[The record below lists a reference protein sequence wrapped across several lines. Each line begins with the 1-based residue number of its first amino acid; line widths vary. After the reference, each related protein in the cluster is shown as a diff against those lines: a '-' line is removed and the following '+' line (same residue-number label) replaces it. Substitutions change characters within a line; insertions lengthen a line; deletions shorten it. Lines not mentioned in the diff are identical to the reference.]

1 MAWTDRFQRGD
12 GMKMMGNKDMETK
25 HQNVMLG
32 WMAGMILLVAVL
44 VLFILFHEPEPDGI
58 TRAAAYKAAALAVT
72 SYSDCAKEADQG
84 SSFFSAQEQGRWY
97 IKYTD
102 YLYRHGLLDQDQVP
116 ADQKTAEGQ
125 LTYGEAEALLVAVS
139 KELGIEEA
147 FSQLHFRP
155 STKKMEKIVPEETW
169 WTAYDGL
176 IAAYEGSQVESADLM
191 IYGTPENIRGGKS
204 WTAYTDQ
211 GEFGFEGLV
220 MDPYI
225 DRKIQV
231 CKRGSEIIR
240 IVEEISSEVVYK
252 NTWIASVEEDGK
264 AFSGYVGSVKRDFDA
279 KKKLGDGA
287 GFENQVA
294 DLYFSDGKVEKIVL
308 KEDRI
313 SGKILAVKE
322 NSIEVEGYGAVPMDE
337 DFQVYRLYGDFARRT
352 VSDLLVGYEGLDFAV
367 ADGKLCAALLN
378 HPFDADSIRVLI
390 MDDGFQTA
398 FHDQIQLEFLCSGT
412 YRTEEKSYEF
422 AEGETLTVTSD
433 SDLLRSGR
441 VIFEPENQEKGIRVI
456 SMNRSYGNPVYTGRL
471 EISREDGGLVLVN
484 ELYLEDYL
492 KHVVPSEMPVSY
504 EKEALKAQ
512 AVCARTY
519 AYRQI
524 QGNSY
529 KEYGAHVDDSTR
541 FQVYNNLETS
551 QVSDAAVQE
560 TYGKILMYQGSPAE
574 AFYFATSCGHTT
586 DGTIWGASLSSVPY
600 LKGVAVRAGGG
611 QLDLTDEDTFASFI
625 KTAAPGYES
634 GYAMYRWTTTC
645 TSSQLE
651 QKISGIGS
659 ITNVEVT
666 KRSTGGIAV
675 ELQVTGT
682 EGVKTVSTESQI
694 RSTLGNSELV
704 IKKQDG
710 QTLTGWSSLPSAF
723 LTVEKKNT
731 DEHGVVAFAIYGG
744 GYGHGVG
751 MSQNGAQAMAKDG
764 KTYEQILQFFF
775 DGIEIQSMSAE

>member
-1 MAWTDRFQRGD
+1 
-12 GMKMMGNKDMETK
+12 MMGNRNMETK

-44 VLFILFHEPEPDGI
+44 VLFILFHESEPDGI

-72 SYSDCAKEADQG
+72 SYSDCVKEADQEP
-84 SSFFSAQEQGRWY
+84 SFFSAGEQGRWY
-97 IKYTD
+97 IKYAD
-102 YLYRHGLLDQDQVP
+102 YLYRHGLLDQESVSP
-116 ADQKTAEGQ
+116 NQKTAEGQ
-125 LTYGEAEALLVAVS
+125 LTYGEAELLLEAMA
-139 KELGIEEA
+139 KELEIDDI

-155 STKKMEKIVPEETW
+155 SAKKQEKTVPEKTW
-169 WTAYDGL
+169 WETYETL
-176 IAAYEGSQVESADLM
+176 IAGAEKSEVEFAPLL
-191 IYGTPENIRGGKS
+191 IYGTPENIRGGRS

-220 MDPYI
+220 MDIYI
-225 DRKIQV
+225 DREIQV
-231 CKRGSEIIR
+231 CKRGNEIIR
-240 IVEEISSEVVYK
+240 VVEEISSEVVYK
-252 NTWIASVEEDGK
+252 NTWIASVDESDK
-264 AFSGYVGSVKRDFDA
+264 TFTGYVGDVKREFDT
-279 KKKLGDGA
+279 KKKLGAGT
-287 GFENQVA
+287 GFEDQVA
-294 DLYFSDGKVEKIVL
+294 DLHLRSGKVEKIVL
-308 KEDRI
+308 KEERI
-313 SGKILAVKE
+313 NGKILAVKE
-322 NSIEVEGYGAVPMDE
+322 DSIEVEGYGAVPMDE
-337 DFQVYRLYGDFARRT
+337 GFQVYRLYGDFARRT
-352 VSDLLVGYEGLDFAV
+352 INDLLVGYDALEFAV
-367 ADGKLCAALLN
+367 ADGNLCAALLK

-390 MDDGFQTA
+390 MDDGFQTV
-398 FHDQIQLEFLCSGT
+398 FHDQIQLEFLSNGT
-412 YRTEEKSYEF
+412 YRTGEKSYEF
-422 AEGETLTVTSD
+422 VAGETLNVTMD
-433 SDLLRSGR
+433 SSLFQNGR
-441 VIFEPENQEKGIRVI
+441 VIFEPEDQEKGIRVV
-456 SMNRSYGNPVYTGRL
+456 SMNRSYGNPVYSGRL

-551 QVSDAAVQE
+551 QASDAAVTE
-560 TYGKILMYQGSPAE
+560 TYGKILMYQNSPAE
-574 AFYFATSCGHTT
+574 AFYFSTSCGHTT

-600 LKGVAVRAGGG
+600 LKGVTVRPGGG
-611 QLDLTDEDTFASFI
+611 QLDLTDEDTFSSFI
-625 KTAAPGYES
+625 KSAASGYES
-634 GYAMYRWTTTC
+634 EYAMYRWTTTC

-659 ITNVEVT
+659 ITNLEVT
-666 KRSTGGIAV
+666 RRSTGGIAV

-694 RSTLGNSELV
+694 RSILGNPELV

-723 LTVEKKNT
+723 LTVEKKKT
-731 DEHGVVAFAIYGG
+731 DENGMVTFAIYGG

-751 MSQNGAQAMAKDG
+751 MSQNGAQAMAKKG

-775 DGIEIQSMSAE
+775 TGIEIQSLAAD

>member
-1 MAWTDRFQRGD
+1 
-12 GMKMMGNKDMETK
+12 MMGNRNMETK

-44 VLFILFHEPEPDGI
+44 VLFILFHESEPDGI

-72 SYSDCAKEADQG
+72 SYSDCVKEADQEP
-84 SSFFSAQEQGRWY
+84 SFFSAGEQGRWY
-97 IKYTD
+97 IKYAD
-102 YLYRHGLLDQDQVP
+102 YLYRHGLLDQESVSP
-116 ADQKTAEGQ
+116 NQKTAEGQ
-125 LTYGEAEALLVAVS
+125 LTYGEAELLLEAMA
-139 KELGIEEA
+139 KELEIDDI

-155 STKKMEKIVPEETW
+155 SAKKQEKTVPEKTW
-169 WTAYDGL
+169 WETYETL
-176 IAAYEGSQVESADLM
+176 IAGAEKSEVEFAPLL
-191 IYGTPENIRGGKS
+191 IYGTPENIRGGRS

-220 MDPYI
+220 MDIYI
-225 DRKIQV
+225 DREIQV
-231 CKRGSEIIR
+231 CKRGNEIIR
-240 IVEEISSEVVYK
+240 VVEEISSEVVYK
-252 NTWIASVEEDGK
+252 NTWIASVDESDK
-264 AFSGYVGSVKRDFDA
+264 TFTGYVGDVKREFDT
-279 KKKLGDGA
+279 KKKLGAGT
-287 GFENQVA
+287 GFEDQVA
-294 DLYFSDGKVEKIVL
+294 DLHLRSGKVEKIVL
-308 KEDRI
+308 KEERI
-313 SGKILAVKE
+313 NGKILAVKE
-322 NSIEVEGYGAVPMDE
+322 DSIEVEGYGAVPMDE
-337 DFQVYRLYGDFARRT
+337 GFQVYRLYGDFARRT
-352 VSDLLVGYEGLDFAV
+352 INDLLVGYDALEFAV
-367 ADGKLCAALLN
+367 ADGNLCAALLK

-390 MDDGFQTA
+390 MDDGFQTV
-398 FHDQIQLEFLCSGT
+398 FHDQIQLEFLSNGT
-412 YRTEEKSYEF
+412 YRTGEKSYKF
-422 AEGETLTVTSD
+422 AEGDTLKVTMD
-433 SDLLRSGR
+433 SSLFQNGR
-441 VIFEPENQEKGIRVI
+441 VIFEPEDQEKGIRVV
-456 SMNRSYGNPVYTGRL
+456 SMNRSYGNPVYSGRL
-471 EISREDGGLVLVN
+471 EISREEGGLVLVN

-551 QVSDAAVQE
+551 QVSDAAVTE
-560 TYGKILMYQGSPAE
+560 TYGKILMYQNSPAE
-574 AFYFATSCGHTT
+574 AFYFSTSCGHTT

-600 LKGVAVRAGGG
+600 LKGVAVRPGGG
-611 QLDLTDEDTFASFI
+611 QLDLTDEDTFSSFI
-625 KTAAPGYES
+625 KSAASGYES
-634 GYAMYRWTTTC
+634 EYAMYRWTTTC

-659 ITNVEVT
+659 ITNLEVT
-666 KRSTGGIAV
+666 RRSTGGIAV

-682 EGVKTVSTESQI
+682 EGVKMVSTESQI
-694 RSTLGNSELV
+694 RSILGNPELV

-723 LTVEKKNT
+723 LTVEKKKT
-731 DEHGVVAFAIYGG
+731 DENGMVTFAIYGG

-751 MSQNGAQAMAKDG
+751 MSQNGAQAMAKKG

-775 DGIEIQSMSAE
+775 TGIEIQSLAAD

>member
-1 MAWTDRFQRGD
+1 
-12 GMKMMGNKDMETK
+12 MMGNRNMETK

-44 VLFILFHEPEPDGI
+44 VLFILFHESEPDGI

-72 SYSDCAKEADQG
+72 SYSDCVKEADQEP
-84 SSFFSAQEQGRWY
+84 SFFSAGEQGRWY
-97 IKYTD
+97 IKYAD
-102 YLYRHGLLDQDQVP
+102 YLYRHGLLDQESVSP
-116 ADQKTAEGQ
+116 NQKTAEGQ
-125 LTYGEAEALLVAVS
+125 LTYGEAELLLEAMA
-139 KELGIEEA
+139 KELEIDDI

-155 STKKMEKIVPEETW
+155 SAKKQEKTVPEKTW
-169 WTAYDGL
+169 WETYETL
-176 IAAYEGSQVESADLM
+176 IAGAEKSEVEFAPLL
-191 IYGTPENIRGGKS
+191 IYGTPENIRGGRS

-220 MDPYI
+220 MDIYI
-225 DRKIQV
+225 DREIQV
-231 CKRGSEIIR
+231 CKRGNEIIR
-240 IVEEISSEVVYK
+240 VVEEISSEVVYK
-252 NTWIASVEEDGK
+252 NTWIASVDESDK
-264 AFSGYVGSVKRDFDA
+264 TFTGYVGDVKREFDT
-279 KKKLGDGA
+279 KKKLGAGT
-287 GFENQVA
+287 GFEDQVA
-294 DLYFSDGKVEKIVL
+294 DLHLRSGKVEKIVL
-308 KEDRI
+308 KEERI
-313 SGKILAVKE
+313 NGKILAVKE
-322 NSIEVEGYGAVPMDE
+322 DSIEVEGYGAVPMDE
-337 DFQVYRLYGDFARRT
+337 GFQVYRLYGDFARRT
-352 VSDLLVGYEGLDFAV
+352 INDLLVGYDALEFAV
-367 ADGKLCAALLN
+367 ADGNLCAALLK

-390 MDDGFQTA
+390 MDDGFQTV
-398 FHDQIQLEFLCSGT
+398 FHDQIQLEFLSNGT
-412 YRTEEKSYEF
+412 YRTGEKSYKF
-422 AEGETLTVTSD
+422 AEGDTLKVTVD
-433 SDLLRSGR
+433 SSLFQNGR
-441 VIFEPENQEKGIRVI
+441 VIFEPEDQEKGIRVV
-456 SMNRSYGNPVYTGRL
+456 SMNRSYGNPVYSGRL
-471 EISREDGGLVLVN
+471 EISREEGGLVLVN

-541 FQVYNNLETS
+541 FQVYNNLQTS
-551 QVSDAAVQE
+551 QASDAAVTE
-560 TYGKILMYQGSPAE
+560 TYGKILMYQNSPAE
-574 AFYFATSCGHTT
+574 AFYFSTSCGHTT

-600 LKGVAVRAGGG
+600 LKGVAVRPGGG
-611 QLDLTDEDTFASFI
+611 QLDLTDEDTFSSFI
-625 KTAAPGYES
+625 KSAASGYES
-634 GYAMYRWTTTC
+634 EYAMYRWTTTC

-659 ITNVEVT
+659 ITNLEVT
-666 KRSTGGIAV
+666 RRSTGGIAV

-694 RSTLGNSELV
+694 RSILGNPELV

-723 LTVEKKNT
+723 LTVEKKKT
-731 DEHGVVAFAIYGG
+731 DENGMVTFAIYGG

-751 MSQNGAQAMAKDG
+751 MSQNGAQAMAKKG

-775 DGIEIQSMSAE
+775 TGIEIQSLAAD

>member
-1 MAWTDRFQRGD
+1 
-12 GMKMMGNKDMETK
+12 MMGNRNMETK

-44 VLFILFHEPEPDGI
+44 VLFILFHESEPDGI

-72 SYSDCAKEADQG
+72 SYSDCVKEADQEP
-84 SSFFSAQEQGRWY
+84 SFFSAGEQGRWY
-97 IKYTD
+97 IKYAD
-102 YLYRHGLLDQDQVP
+102 YLYRHGLLDQESVSP
-116 ADQKTAEGQ
+116 NQKTAEGQ
-125 LTYGEAEALLVAVS
+125 LTYGEAELLLEAMA
-139 KELGIEEA
+139 KELEIDDI

-155 STKKMEKIVPEETW
+155 SAKKQEKTVPEKTW
-169 WTAYDGL
+169 WETYETL
-176 IAAYEGSQVESADLM
+176 IAGAEKSEVEFAPLL
-191 IYGTPENIRGGKS
+191 IYGTPENIRGGRS

-220 MDPYI
+220 MDIYI
-225 DRKIQV
+225 DREIQV
-231 CKRGSEIIR
+231 CKRGNEIIR
-240 IVEEISSEVVYK
+240 VVEEISSEVVYK
-252 NTWIASVEEDGK
+252 NTWIASVDESDK
-264 AFSGYVGSVKRDFDA
+264 TFTGYVGDVKREFDT
-279 KKKLGDGA
+279 KKKLGAGT
-287 GFENQVA
+287 GFEDQVA
-294 DLYFSDGKVEKIVL
+294 DLHLRSGKVEKIVL
-308 KEDRI
+308 KEERI
-313 SGKILAVKE
+313 NGKILAVKE
-322 NSIEVEGYGAVPMDE
+322 DSIEVEGYGAVPMDE
-337 DFQVYRLYGDFARRT
+337 GFQVYRLYGDFARRT
-352 VSDLLVGYEGLDFAV
+352 INDLLVGYDALEFAV
-367 ADGKLCAALLN
+367 ADGNLCAALLK

-390 MDDGFQTA
+390 MDDGFQTV
-398 FHDQIQLEFLCSGT
+398 FHDQIQLEFLSNGT
-412 YRTEEKSYEF
+412 YRTGEKSYEF
-422 AEGETLTVTSD
+422 AEGETLNITMD
-433 SDLLRSGR
+433 SSLFQNGR
-441 VIFEPENQEKGIRVI
+441 VIFEPEDQEKGIRVI
-456 SMNRSYGNPVYTGRL
+456 SMNRSYGNPVYSGRL
-471 EISREDGGLVLVN
+471 EISREEGGLVLVN

-551 QVSDAAVQE
+551 QASDAAVTE
-560 TYGKILMYQGSPAE
+560 TYGKILMYQNSPAE
-574 AFYFATSCGHTT
+574 AFYFSTSCGHTT

-600 LKGVAVRAGGG
+600 LKGVAVRPGGG
-611 QLDLTDEDTFASFI
+611 QLDLTDEDTFSSFI
-625 KTAAPGYES
+625 KSAASGYES
-634 GYAMYRWTTTC
+634 DYAMYRWTTTC

-659 ITNVEVT
+659 ITNLEVT
-666 KRSTGGIAV
+666 RRSTGGIAV

-694 RSTLGNSELV
+694 RSILGNPELV

-723 LTVEKKNT
+723 LTVEKKKT
-731 DEHGVVAFAIYGG
+731 DENGMVTFAIYGG

-751 MSQNGAQAMAKDG
+751 MSQNGAQAMAKKG

-775 DGIEIQSMSAE
+775 TGIEIQSLAAD

>member
-1 MAWTDRFQRGD
+1 
-12 GMKMMGNKDMETK
+12 
-25 HQNVMLG
+25 MLG

-44 VLFILFHEPEPDGI
+44 VLFILFHESEPDGI

-72 SYSDCAKEADQG
+72 SYSDCVKEADQEP
-84 SSFFSAQEQGRWY
+84 SFFSAGEQGRWY
-97 IKYTD
+97 IKYAD
-102 YLYRHGLLDQDQVP
+102 YLYRHGLLDQESVSP
-116 ADQKTAEGQ
+116 NQKTAEGQ
-125 LTYGEAEALLVAVS
+125 LTYGEAELLLEAMA
-139 KELGIEEA
+139 KELEIDDI

-155 STKKMEKIVPEETW
+155 SAKKQEKTVPEKTW
-169 WTAYDGL
+169 WETYETL
-176 IAAYEGSQVESADLM
+176 IAGAEKSEVEFAPLL
-191 IYGTPENIRGGKS
+191 IYGTPENIRGGRS

-220 MDPYI
+220 MDIYI
-225 DRKIQV
+225 DREIQV
-231 CKRGSEIIR
+231 CKRGNEIIR
-240 IVEEISSEVVYK
+240 VVEEISSEVVYK
-252 NTWIASVEEDGK
+252 NTWIASVDESDK
-264 AFSGYVGSVKRDFDA
+264 TFTGYVGDVKREFDT
-279 KKKLGDGA
+279 KKKLGAGT
-287 GFENQVA
+287 GFEDQVA
-294 DLYFSDGKVEKIVL
+294 DLHLRSGKVEKIVL
-308 KEDRI
+308 KEERI
-313 SGKILAVKE
+313 NGKILAVKE
-322 NSIEVEGYGAVPMDE
+322 DSIEVEGYGAVPMDE
-337 DFQVYRLYGDFARRT
+337 GFQVYRLYGDFARRT
-352 VSDLLVGYEGLDFAV
+352 INDLLVGYDALEFAV
-367 ADGKLCAALLN
+367 ADGNLCAALLK

-390 MDDGFQTA
+390 MDDGFQTV
-398 FHDQIQLEFLCSGT
+398 FHDQIQLEFLSNGT
-412 YRTEEKSYEF
+412 YRTGEKSYKF
-422 AEGETLTVTSD
+422 AEGDTLKVTVD
-433 SDLLRSGR
+433 SSLFQNGR
-441 VIFEPENQEKGIRVI
+441 VIFEPEDQEKGIRVV
-456 SMNRSYGNPVYTGRL
+456 SMNRSYGNPVYSGRL
-471 EISREDGGLVLVN
+471 EISREEGGLVLVN

-551 QVSDAAVQE
+551 QASDAAVTE
-560 TYGKILMYQGSPAE
+560 TYGKILMYQNSPAE
-574 AFYFATSCGHTT
+574 AFYFSTSCGHTT

-600 LKGVAVRAGGG
+600 LKGVAVRPGGG
-611 QLDLTDEDTFASFI
+611 QLDLTDEDTFSSFI
-625 KTAAPGYES
+625 KSAASGYES
-634 GYAMYRWTTTC
+634 EYAMYRWTTTC

-659 ITNVEVT
+659 ITNLEVT
-666 KRSTGGIAV
+666 RRSTGGIAV

-694 RSTLGNSELV
+694 RSILGNPELV

-723 LTVEKKNT
+723 LTVEKKKT
-731 DEHGVVAFAIYGG
+731 DENGMVTFAIYGG

-751 MSQNGAQAMAKDG
+751 MSQNGAQAMAKKG

-775 DGIEIQSMSAE
+775 TGIEIQSLAAD

>member
-1 MAWTDRFQRGD
+1 
-12 GMKMMGNKDMETK
+12 
-25 HQNVMLG
+25 MLG

-44 VLFILFHEPEPDGI
+44 VLFILFHESEPDGI

-72 SYSDCAKEADQG
+72 SYSDCVKEADQEP
-84 SSFFSAQEQGRWY
+84 SFFSAGEQGRWY
-97 IKYTD
+97 IKYAD
-102 YLYRHGLLDQDQVP
+102 YLYRHGLLDQESVSP
-116 ADQKTAEGQ
+116 NQKTAEGQ
-125 LTYGEAEALLVAVS
+125 LTYGEAELLLEAMA
-139 KELGIEEA
+139 KELEIDDI

-155 STKKMEKIVPEETW
+155 SAKKQEKTVPEKTW
-169 WTAYDGL
+169 WETYETL
-176 IAAYEGSQVESADLM
+176 IAGAEKSEVEFAPLL
-191 IYGTPENIRGGKS
+191 IYGTPENIRGGRS

-220 MDPYI
+220 MDIYI
-225 DRKIQV
+225 DREIQV
-231 CKRGSEIIR
+231 CKRGNEIIR
-240 IVEEISSEVVYK
+240 VVEEISSEVVYK
-252 NTWIASVEEDGK
+252 NTWIASVDESDK
-264 AFSGYVGSVKRDFDA
+264 TFTGYVGDVKREFDT
-279 KKKLGDGA
+279 KKKLGAGT
-287 GFENQVA
+287 GFEDQVA
-294 DLYFSDGKVEKIVL
+294 DLHLRSGKVEKIVL
-308 KEDRI
+308 KEERI
-313 SGKILAVKE
+313 NGKILAVKE
-322 NSIEVEGYGAVPMDE
+322 DSIEVEGYGAVPMDE
-337 DFQVYRLYGDFARRT
+337 GFQVYRLYGDFARRT
-352 VSDLLVGYEGLDFAV
+352 INDLLVGYDALEFAV
-367 ADGKLCAALLN
+367 ADGNLCAALLK

-390 MDDGFQTA
+390 MDDGFQTV
-398 FHDQIQLEFLCSGT
+398 FHDQIQLEFLSNGT
-412 YRTEEKSYEF
+412 YRTGEKSYEF
-422 AEGETLTVTSD
+422 AEGETLNITMD
-433 SDLLRSGR
+433 SSLFQNGR
-441 VIFEPENQEKGIRVI
+441 VIFEPEDQEKGIRVI
-456 SMNRSYGNPVYTGRL
+456 SMNRSYGNPVYSGRL
-471 EISREDGGLVLVN
+471 EISREEGGLVLVN

-551 QVSDAAVQE
+551 QASDAAVTE
-560 TYGKILMYQGSPAE
+560 TYGKILMYQNSPAE
-574 AFYFATSCGHTT
+574 AFYFSTSCGHTT

-600 LKGVAVRAGGG
+600 LKGVTVRPGGG
-611 QLDLTDEDTFASFI
+611 QLDLTDEDTFSSFI
-625 KTAAPGYES
+625 KSAASGYES
-634 GYAMYRWTTTC
+634 EYAMYRWTTTC

-659 ITNVEVT
+659 ITNLEVT
-666 KRSTGGIAV
+666 RRSTGGIAV

-694 RSTLGNSELV
+694 RSILGNPELV

-723 LTVEKKNT
+723 LTVEKKKT
-731 DEHGVVAFAIYGG
+731 DENGMVTFAIYGG

-751 MSQNGAQAMAKDG
+751 MSQNGAQAMAKKG

-775 DGIEIQSMSAE
+775 TGIEIQSLAAD

>member
-1 MAWTDRFQRGD
+1 
-12 GMKMMGNKDMETK
+12 MMGNRNMETK

-44 VLFILFHEPEPDGI
+44 VLFILFHESEPDGI

-72 SYSDCAKEADQG
+72 SYSDCVKEADQEP
-84 SSFFSAQEQGRWY
+84 SFFSAGEQGRWY
-97 IKYTD
+97 IKYAD
-102 YLYRHGLLDQDQVP
+102 YLYRHGLLDQESVSP
-116 ADQKTAEGQ
+116 NQKTAEGQ
-125 LTYGEAEALLVAVS
+125 LTYGEAELLLEAMA
-139 KELGIEEA
+139 KELEIDDI

-155 STKKMEKIVPEETW
+155 SAKKQEKTVPEKTW
-169 WTAYDGL
+169 WETYETL
-176 IAAYEGSQVESADLM
+176 IAGAEKSEVEFAPLL
-191 IYGTPENIRGGKS
+191 IYGTPENIRGGRS

-220 MDPYI
+220 MDIYI
-225 DRKIQV
+225 DREIQV
-231 CKRGSEIIR
+231 CKRGNEIIR
-240 IVEEISSEVVYK
+240 VVEEISSEVVYK
-252 NTWIASVEEDGK
+252 NTWIASVDESDK
-264 AFSGYVGSVKRDFDA
+264 TFTGYVGDVKREFDT
-279 KKKLGDGA
+279 KKKLGA
-287 GFENQVA
+287 GTGLEDQVA
-294 DLYFSDGKVEKIVL
+294 DLHLRSGKVEKIVL
-308 KEDRI
+308 KEERI
-313 SGKILAVKE
+313 NGKILAVKE
-322 NSIEVEGYGAVPMDE
+322 DSIEVEGYGAVPMDE
-337 DFQVYRLYGDFARRT
+337 GFQVYRLYGDFARRT
-352 VSDLLVGYEGLDFAV
+352 INDLLVGYDALEFAV
-367 ADGKLCAALLN
+367 ADGNLCAALLK

-390 MDDGFQTA
+390 MDDGFQTV
-398 FHDQIQLEFLCSGT
+398 FHDQIQLEFLSNGT
-412 YRTEEKSYEF
+412 YRTGEKSYEF
-422 AEGETLTVTSD
+422 AEGETLNITMD
-433 SDLLRSGR
+433 SSLFQNGR
-441 VIFEPENQEKGIRVI
+441 VIFEPEDQEKGIRVI
-456 SMNRSYGNPVYTGRL
+456 SMNRSYGNPVYSGRL
-471 EISREDGGLVLVN
+471 EISREEGGLVLVN

-541 FQVYNNLETS
+541 FQVYNNLQTS
-551 QVSDAAVQE
+551 QASDAAVTE
-560 TYGKILMYQGSPAE
+560 TYGKILMYQNSPAE
-574 AFYFATSCGHTT
+574 AFYFSTSCGHTT

-600 LKGVAVRAGGG
+600 LKGVAVRPGGG
-611 QLDLTDEDTFASFI
+611 QLDLTDEDTFSSFI
-625 KTAAPGYES
+625 KSAASGYES
-634 GYAMYRWTTTC
+634 EYAMYRWTTTC

-659 ITNVEVT
+659 ITNLEVT
-666 KRSTGGIAV
+666 RRSTGGIAV

-694 RSTLGNSELV
+694 RSILGNPELV

-723 LTVEKKNT
+723 LTVEKKKT
-731 DEHGVVAFAIYGG
+731 DENGMVTFAIYGG

-751 MSQNGAQAMAKDG
+751 MSQNGAQAMAKKG

-775 DGIEIQSMSAE
+775 TGIEIQSLAAD

>member
-1 MAWTDRFQRGD
+1 
-12 GMKMMGNKDMETK
+12 MMGNRNMETK

-44 VLFILFHEPEPDGI
+44 VLFILFHESEPDGI

-72 SYSDCAKEADQG
+72 SYSDCVKEADQEP
-84 SSFFSAQEQGRWY
+84 SFFSAGEQGRWY
-97 IKYTD
+97 IKYAD
-102 YLYRHGLLDQDQVP
+102 YLYRHGLLDQESVSP
-116 ADQKTAEGQ
+116 NQKTAEGQ
-125 LTYGEAEALLVAVS
+125 LTYGEAELLLEAMA
-139 KELGIEEA
+139 KELEIDDI

-155 STKKMEKIVPEETW
+155 SAKKQEKTVPEKTW
-169 WTAYDGL
+169 WETYETL
-176 IAAYEGSQVESADLM
+176 IAGAEKSEVEFAPLL
-191 IYGTPENIRGGKS
+191 IYGTPENIRGGRS

-220 MDPYI
+220 MDIYI
-225 DRKIQV
+225 DREIQV
-231 CKRGSEIIR
+231 CKRGNEIIR
-240 IVEEISSEVVYK
+240 VVEEISSEVVYK
-252 NTWIASVEEDGK
+252 NTWIASVDESDK
-264 AFSGYVGSVKRDFDA
+264 TFTGYVGDVKREFDT
-279 KKKLGDGA
+279 KKKLGAGT
-287 GFENQVA
+287 GFEDQVA
-294 DLYFSDGKVEKIVL
+294 DLHLRSGKVEKIVL
-308 KEDRI
+308 KEERI
-313 SGKILAVKE
+313 NGKILAVKE
-322 NSIEVEGYGAVPMDE
+322 DSIEVEGYGAVPMDE
-337 DFQVYRLYGDFARRT
+337 GFQVYRLYGDFARRT
-352 VSDLLVGYEGLDFAV
+352 INDLLVGYDALEFAV
-367 ADGKLCAALLN
+367 ADGNLCAALLK

-390 MDDGFQTA
+390 MDDGFQTV
-398 FHDQIQLEFLCSGT
+398 FHDQIQLEFLSNGT
-412 YRTEEKSYEF
+412 YRTGEKSYEF
-422 AEGETLTVTSD
+422 VAGETLNVTMD
-433 SDLLRSGR
+433 SSLFQNGR
-441 VIFEPENQEKGIRVI
+441 VIFEPEDQEKGIRVV
-456 SMNRSYGNPVYTGRL
+456 SMNRSYGNPVYSGRL

-541 FQVYNNLETS
+541 FQVYNNLQTS
-551 QVSDAAVQE
+551 QASDAAVTE
-560 TYGKILMYQGSPAE
+560 TYGKILMYQNSPAE
-574 AFYFATSCGHTT
+574 AFYFSTSCGHTT

-600 LKGVAVRAGGG
+600 LKGVTVRPGGG
-611 QLDLTDEDTFASFI
+611 QLDLTDEDTFSSFI
-625 KTAAPGYES
+625 KSAASGYES
-634 GYAMYRWTTTC
+634 EYAMYRWTTTC

-659 ITNVEVT
+659 ITNLEVT
-666 KRSTGGIAV
+666 RRSTGGIAV

-682 EGVKTVSTESQI
+682 EGVKMVSTESQI
-694 RSTLGNSELV
+694 RSILGNPELV

-723 LTVEKKNT
+723 LTVEKKKT
-731 DEHGVVAFAIYGG
+731 DENGMVTFAIYGG

-751 MSQNGAQAMAKDG
+751 MSQNGAQAMAKKG

-775 DGIEIQSMSAE
+775 TGIEIQSLAAE

>member
-1 MAWTDRFQRGD
+1 
-12 GMKMMGNKDMETK
+12 
-25 HQNVMLG
+25 MLG

-44 VLFILFHEPEPDGI
+44 VLFILFHESEPDGI
-58 TRAAAYKAAALAVT
+58 TRAAAYKAATLAVT
-72 SYSDCAKEADQG
+72 SYSDCVKEADQEP
-84 SSFFSAQEQGRWY
+84 SFFSAGEQGRWY
-97 IKYTD
+97 IKYAD
-102 YLYRHGLLDQDQVP
+102 YLYRHGLLDQESVSP
-116 ADQKTAEGQ
+116 NQKTAEGQ
-125 LTYGEAEALLVAVS
+125 LTYGEAELLLEAMA
-139 KELGIEEA
+139 KELEIDDI

-155 STKKMEKIVPEETW
+155 SAKKQEKTVPEKTW
-169 WTAYDGL
+169 WETYETL
-176 IAAYEGSQVESADLM
+176 IAGAEKSEVEFAPLL
-191 IYGTPENIRGGKS
+191 IYGTPENIRGGRS

-220 MDPYI
+220 MDIYI
-225 DRKIQV
+225 DREIQV
-231 CKRGSEIIR
+231 CKRGNEIIR
-240 IVEEISSEVVYK
+240 VVEEISSEVVYK
-252 NTWIASVEEDGK
+252 NTWIASVDESDRT
-264 AFSGYVGSVKRDFDA
+264 FTGYVGDVKREFDT
-279 KKKLGDGA
+279 KKKLGDRA
-287 GFENQVA
+287 EFEDQVA
-294 DLYFSDGKVEKIVL
+294 DLYLRSGKVEKIVL
-308 KEDRI
+308 KEERI
-313 SGKILAVKE
+313 NGKILAVKE
-322 NSIEVEGYGAVPMDE
+322 DSIEVEGYGAVPMDE
-337 DFQVYRLYGDFARRT
+337 GFQVYRLYGDFARRT
-352 VSDLLVGYEGLDFAV
+352 INDLLVGYDALEFAV
-367 ADGKLCAALLN
+367 ADGNLCAALLK

-390 MDDGFQTA
+390 MDDGFQTV
-398 FHDQIQLEFLCSGT
+398 FHDQIQLEFLSNGT
-412 YRTEEKSYEF
+412 YRTGEKSYEF
-422 AEGETLTVTSD
+422 AEGETLNITMD
-433 SDLLRSGR
+433 SSLFQNGR
-441 VIFEPENQEKGIRVI
+441 VIFEPEDQEKGIRVI
-456 SMNRSYGNPVYTGRL
+456 SMNRSYGNPVYSGRL
-471 EISREDGGLVLVN
+471 EISREEGGLVLVN

-551 QVSDAAVQE
+551 QASDAAVTE
-560 TYGKILMYQGSPAE
+560 TYGKILMYQNSPAE
-574 AFYFATSCGHTT
+574 AFYFSTSCGHTT

-600 LKGVAVRAGGG
+600 LKGVAVRPGSG
-611 QLDLTDEDTFASFI
+611 QLDLTDEDTFSSFI
-625 KTAAPGYES
+625 KSAASGYES
-634 GYAMYRWTTTC
+634 DYAMYRWTTTC

-666 KRSTGGIAV
+666 RRSTGGIAV

-694 RSTLGNSELV
+694 RSILGNPELV

-723 LTVEKKNT
+723 LTVEKKKT
-731 DEHGVVAFAIYGG
+731 DENGMVTFAIYGG

-751 MSQNGAQAMAKDG
+751 MSQNGAQAMAKKG

-775 DGIEIQSMSAE
+775 TGIEIQSLATD

>member
-1 MAWTDRFQRGD
+1 
-12 GMKMMGNKDMETK
+12 MMGNRNMETK

-44 VLFILFHEPEPDGI
+44 VLFILFHESEPDGI

-72 SYSDCAKEADQG
+72 SYSDCVKEADQEP
-84 SSFFSAQEQGRWY
+84 SFFSAGEQGRWY
-97 IKYTD
+97 IKYAD
-102 YLYRHGLLDQDQVP
+102 YLYRHGLLDQESVSP
-116 ADQKTAEGQ
+116 NQKTAEGQ
-125 LTYGEAEALLVAVS
+125 LTYGEAELLLEAMA
-139 KELGIEEA
+139 KELEIDDI

-155 STKKMEKIVPEETW
+155 SAKKQEKTVPEKTW
-169 WTAYDGL
+169 WETYETL
-176 IAAYEGSQVESADLM
+176 IAGAEKSEVEFAPLL
-191 IYGTPENIRGGKS
+191 IYGTPENIRGGRS

-220 MDPYI
+220 MDIYI
-225 DRKIQV
+225 DREIQV
-231 CKRGSEIIR
+231 CKRGNEIIR
-240 IVEEISSEVVYK
+240 VVEEISSEVVYK
-252 NTWIASVEEDGK
+252 NTWIASVDESDK
-264 AFSGYVGSVKRDFDA
+264 TFTGYVGDVKREFDT
-279 KKKLGDGA
+279 KKKLGAGT
-287 GFENQVA
+287 GFEDQVA
-294 DLYFSDGKVEKIVL
+294 DLHLRSGKVEKIVL
-308 KEDRI
+308 KEERI
-313 SGKILAVKE
+313 NGKILAVKE
-322 NSIEVEGYGAVPMDE
+322 DSIEVEGYGAVPMDE
-337 DFQVYRLYGDFARRT
+337 GFQVYRLYGDFARRT
-352 VSDLLVGYEGLDFAV
+352 INDLLVGYDALEFAV
-367 ADGKLCAALLN
+367 ADGNLCAALLK

-390 MDDGFQTA
+390 MDDGFQTV
-398 FHDQIQLEFLCSGT
+398 FHDQIQLEFLSNGT
-412 YRTEEKSYEF
+412 YRTGEKSYEF
-422 AEGETLTVTSD
+422 VAGETLNVTMD
-433 SDLLRSGR
+433 SSLFQNGR
-441 VIFEPENQEKGIRVI
+441 VIFEPEDQEKGIRVI
-456 SMNRSYGNPVYTGRL
+456 SMNRSYGNPVYSGRL

-541 FQVYNNLETS
+541 FQVYNNLQTS
-551 QVSDAAVQE
+551 QASDAAVTE
-560 TYGKILMYQGSPAE
+560 TYGKILMYQNSPAE
-574 AFYFATSCGHTT
+574 AFYFSTSCGHTT

-600 LKGVAVRAGGG
+600 LKGVAVRPGGG
-611 QLDLTDEDTFASFI
+611 QLDLTDEDTFSSFI
-625 KTAAPGYES
+625 KSAASGYES
-634 GYAMYRWTTTC
+634 DYAMYRWTTTC

-659 ITNVEVT
+659 ITNLEVT
-666 KRSTGGIAV
+666 RRSTGGIAV

-682 EGVKTVSTESQI
+682 EGVKMVSTESQI
-694 RSTLGNSELV
+694 RSILGNPELV

-723 LTVEKKNT
+723 LTVEKKKT
-731 DEHGVVAFAIYGG
+731 DENGMVTFAIYGG

-751 MSQNGAQAMAKDG
+751 MSQNGAQAMAKKG

-775 DGIEIQSMSAE
+775 TGIEIQSLAAD

>member
-1 MAWTDRFQRGD
+1 
-12 GMKMMGNKDMETK
+12 MMGNRNVETK

-44 VLFILFHEPEPDGI
+44 VLFILFHEPEPDGV

-72 SYSDCAKEADQG
+72 SYSDCVKEADQEP
-84 SSFFSAQEQGRWY
+84 SFFSAGEQGRWY
-97 IKYTD
+97 IKYAD
-102 YLYRHGLLDQDQVP
+102 YLYRHGLLDQESVSP
-116 ADQKTAEGQ
+116 NQKTAEGQ
-125 LTYGEAEALLVAVS
+125 LTYGEAELLLEAMA
-139 KELGIEEA
+139 KELEIDDI

-155 STKKMEKIVPEETW
+155 SAKKQEKTVPEKTW
-169 WTAYDGL
+169 WETYETL
-176 IAAYEGSQVESADLM
+176 IAGAEKSEVEFAPLL
-191 IYGTPENIRGGKS
+191 IYGTPENIRGGRS

-220 MDPYI
+220 MDIYI
-225 DRKIQV
+225 DREIQV
-231 CKRGSEIIR
+231 CKRGNEIIR
-240 IVEEISSEVVYK
+240 VVEEISSEVVYK
-252 NTWIASVEEDGK
+252 NTWIASVDESDRT
-264 AFSGYVGSVKRDFDA
+264 FTGYVGDVKREFDT
-279 KKKLGDGA
+279 KKKLGAGT
-287 GFENQVA
+287 GFEDQVA
-294 DLYFSDGKVEKIVL
+294 DLHLRSGKVEKIVL
-308 KEDRI
+308 KEERI
-313 SGKILAVKE
+313 NGKILAVKE
-322 NSIEVEGYGAVPMDE
+322 DSIEVEGYGAVPMDE
-337 DFQVYRLYGDFARRT
+337 GFQVYRLYGDFARRT
-352 VSDLLVGYEGLDFAV
+352 INDLLVGYDALEFAV
-367 ADGKLCAALLN
+367 ADGNLCAALLK

-390 MDDGFQTA
+390 MDDGFQTV
-398 FHDQIQLEFLCSGT
+398 FHDQIQLEFLSNGT
-412 YRTEEKSYEF
+412 YRTGEKSYEF
-422 AEGETLTVTSD
+422 AEGETLNITMD
-433 SDLLRSGR
+433 SSLFQNGR
-441 VIFEPENQEKGIRVI
+441 VIFEPEDQEKGIRVI
-456 SMNRSYGNPVYTGRL
+456 SMNRSYGNPVYSGRL
-471 EISREDGGLVLVN
+471 EISREEGGLVLVN

-551 QVSDAAVQE
+551 QASDAAVTE
-560 TYGKILMYQGSPAE
+560 TYGKILMYQNSPAE
-574 AFYFATSCGHTT
+574 AFYFSTSCGHTT

-600 LKGVAVRAGGG
+600 LKGVAVRPGGG
-611 QLDLTDEDTFASFI
+611 QLDLTDEDTFSSFI
-625 KTAAPGYES
+625 KSAASGYES
-634 GYAMYRWTTTC
+634 DYAMYRWTTTC

-659 ITNVEVT
+659 ITNLEVT
-666 KRSTGGIAV
+666 RRSTGGIAV

-682 EGVKTVSTESQI
+682 EGVKMVSTESQI
-694 RSTLGNSELV
+694 RSILGNPELV

-723 LTVEKKNT
+723 LTVEKKKT
-731 DEHGVVAFAIYGG
+731 DENGMVTFAIYGG

-751 MSQNGAQAMAKDG
+751 MSQNGAQAMAKKG

-775 DGIEIQSMSAE
+775 TGIEIQSLAAD

>member
-1 MAWTDRFQRGD
+1 
-12 GMKMMGNKDMETK
+12 MMGNRNVETK

-44 VLFILFHEPEPDGI
+44 VLFILFHESEPDGI
-58 TRAAAYKAAALAVT
+58 TRAAAYKAATLAVT
-72 SYSDCAKEADQG
+72 SYSDCVKEADQEP
-84 SSFFSAQEQGRWY
+84 SFFSAGEQGRWY
-97 IKYTD
+97 IKYAD
-102 YLYRHGLLDQDQVP
+102 YLYRHGLLDQESVSP
-116 ADQKTAEGQ
+116 NQKTAEGQ
-125 LTYGEAEALLVAVS
+125 LTYGEAELLLEAMA
-139 KELGIEEA
+139 KELEIDDI

-155 STKKMEKIVPEETW
+155 SAKKQEKTVPEKTW
-169 WTAYDGL
+169 WETYETL
-176 IAAYEGSQVESADLM
+176 IAGAEKSEVEFAPLL
-191 IYGTPENIRGGKS
+191 IYGTPENIRGGRS

-220 MDPYI
+220 MDIYI
-225 DRKIQV
+225 DREIQV
-231 CKRGSEIIR
+231 CKRGNEIIR
-240 IVEEISSEVVYK
+240 VVEEISSEVVYK
-252 NTWIASVEEDGK
+252 NTWIASVDESDRT
-264 AFSGYVGSVKRDFDA
+264 FTGYVGDVKREFDT
-279 KKKLGDGA
+279 KKKLGDRA
-287 GFENQVA
+287 EFEDQVA
-294 DLYFSDGKVEKIVL
+294 DLYLRSGKVEKIVL
-308 KEDRI
+308 KEERI
-313 SGKILAVKE
+313 NGKILAVKE
-322 NSIEVEGYGAVPMDE
+322 DSIEVEGYGAVPMDE
-337 DFQVYRLYGDFARRT
+337 GFQVYRLYGDFARRT
-352 VSDLLVGYEGLDFAV
+352 INDLLVGYDALEFAV
-367 ADGKLCAALLN
+367 ADGNLCAALLK

-390 MDDGFQTA
+390 MDDGFQTV
-398 FHDQIQLEFLCSGT
+398 FHDQIQLEFLSNGT
-412 YRTEEKSYEF
+412 YRTGEKSYEF
-422 AEGETLTVTSD
+422 AEGETLNITMD
-433 SDLLRSGR
+433 SSLFQNGR
-441 VIFEPENQEKGIRVI
+441 VIFEPEDQEKGIRVI
-456 SMNRSYGNPVYTGRL
+456 SMNRSYGNPVYSGRL
-471 EISREDGGLVLVN
+471 EISREEGGLVLVN

-551 QVSDAAVQE
+551 QASDAAVTE
-560 TYGKILMYQGSPAE
+560 TYGKILMYQNSPAE
-574 AFYFATSCGHTT
+574 AFYFSTSCGHTT

-600 LKGVAVRAGGG
+600 LKGVAVRPGGG
-611 QLDLTDEDTFASFI
+611 QLDLTDEDTFSSFI
-625 KTAAPGYES
+625 KSAASGYES
-634 GYAMYRWTTTC
+634 DYAMYRWTTTC

-659 ITNVEVT
+659 ITNLEVT
-666 KRSTGGIAV
+666 RRSTGGIAV

-694 RSTLGNSELV
+694 RSILGNPELV

-723 LTVEKKNT
+723 LTVEKKKT
-731 DEHGVVAFAIYGG
+731 DENGMVTFAIYGG

-751 MSQNGAQAMAKDG
+751 MSQNGAQAMAKKG

-775 DGIEIQSMSAE
+775 TGIEIQSLAAD

>member
-1 MAWTDRFQRGD
+1 
-12 GMKMMGNKDMETK
+12 MMGNRNMETK

-44 VLFILFHEPEPDGI
+44 VLFILFHESEPDGI

-72 SYSDCAKEADQG
+72 SYSDCVKEADQEP
-84 SSFFSAQEQGRWY
+84 SFFSAGEQGRWY
-97 IKYTD
+97 IKYAD
-102 YLYRHGLLDQDQVP
+102 YLYRHGLLDQESVSP
-116 ADQKTAEGQ
+116 NQKTAEGQ
-125 LTYGEAEALLVAVS
+125 LTYGEAELLLEAMA
-139 KELGIEEA
+139 KELEIDDI

-155 STKKMEKIVPEETW
+155 SAKKQEKTVPEKTW
-169 WTAYDGL
+169 WETYETL
-176 IAAYEGSQVESADLM
+176 IAGAEKSEVEFAPLL
-191 IYGTPENIRGGKS
+191 IYGTPENIRGGRS

-220 MDPYI
+220 MDIYI
-225 DRKIQV
+225 DREIQV
-231 CKRGSEIIR
+231 CKRGNEIIR
-240 IVEEISSEVVYK
+240 VVEEISSEVVYK
-252 NTWIASVEEDGK
+252 NTWIASVDESDK
-264 AFSGYVGSVKRDFDA
+264 TFTGYVGDVKREFDT
-279 KKKLGDGA
+279 KKKLGAGT
-287 GFENQVA
+287 GFEDQVA
-294 DLYFSDGKVEKIVL
+294 DLHLRSGKVEKIVL
-308 KEDRI
+308 KEERI
-313 SGKILAVKE
+313 NGKILAVKE
-322 NSIEVEGYGAVPMDE
+322 DSIEVEGYGAVPMDE
-337 DFQVYRLYGDFARRT
+337 GFQVYRLYGDFARRT
-352 VSDLLVGYEGLDFAV
+352 INDLLVGYDALEFAV
-367 ADGKLCAALLN
+367 ADGNLCAALLK

-390 MDDGFQTA
+390 MDDGFQTV
-398 FHDQIQLEFLCSGT
+398 FHDQIQLEFLSNGT
-412 YRTEEKSYEF
+412 YRTGEKSYEF
-422 AEGETLTVTSD
+422 AEGDTLKVTVD
-433 SDLLRSGR
+433 SSLFQNGR
-441 VIFEPENQEKGIRVI
+441 VIFEPEDQEKGIRVI
-456 SMNRSYGNPVYTGRL
+456 SMNRSYGNPVYSGRL
-471 EISREDGGLVLVN
+471 EISREEGGLVLVN

-541 FQVYNNLETS
+541 FQVYNNLQTS
-551 QVSDAAVQE
+551 QASDAAVTE
-560 TYGKILMYQGSPAE
+560 TYGKILMYQNSPAE
-574 AFYFATSCGHTT
+574 AFYFSTSCGHTT

-600 LKGVAVRAGGG
+600 LKGVAVRPGGG
-611 QLDLTDEDTFASFI
+611 QLDLTDEDTFSSFI
-625 KTAAPGYES
+625 KSAASGYES
-634 GYAMYRWTTTC
+634 EYAMYRWTTTC

-659 ITNVEVT
+659 ITNLEVT
-666 KRSTGGIAV
+666 RRSTGGIAV

-694 RSTLGNSELV
+694 RSILGNPELV

-723 LTVEKKNT
+723 LTVEKKKT
-731 DEHGVVAFAIYGG
+731 DENGMVTFAIYGG

-751 MSQNGAQAMAKDG
+751 MSQNGAQAMAKKG

-775 DGIEIQSMSAE
+775 TGIEIQSLAAD

>member
-1 MAWTDRFQRGD
+1 
-12 GMKMMGNKDMETK
+12 MMGNKDMETK

-147 FSQLHFRP
+147 FSQLHFWP

>member
-1 MAWTDRFQRGD
+1 
-12 GMKMMGNKDMETK
+12 
-25 HQNVMLG
+25 
-32 WMAGMILLVAVL
+32 
-44 VLFILFHEPEPDGI
+44 
-58 TRAAAYKAAALAVT
+58 
-72 SYSDCAKEADQG
+72 
-84 SSFFSAQEQGRWY
+84 
-97 IKYTD
+97 
-102 YLYRHGLLDQDQVP
+102 
-116 ADQKTAEGQ
+116 
-125 LTYGEAEALLVAVS
+125 
-139 KELGIEEA
+139 
-147 FSQLHFRP
+147 
-155 STKKMEKIVPEETW
+155 
-169 WTAYDGL
+169 
-176 IAAYEGSQVESADLM
+176 
-191 IYGTPENIRGGKS
+191 
-204 WTAYTDQ
+204 
-211 GEFGFEGLV
+211 
-220 MDPYI
+220 
-225 DRKIQV
+225 
-231 CKRGSEIIR
+231 
-240 IVEEISSEVVYK
+240 
-252 NTWIASVEEDGK
+252 
-264 AFSGYVGSVKRDFDA
+264 
-279 KKKLGDGA
+279 
-287 GFENQVA
+287 
-294 DLYFSDGKVEKIVL
+294 
-308 KEDRI
+308 
-313 SGKILAVKE
+313 
-322 NSIEVEGYGAVPMDE
+322 MDE

>member
-1 MAWTDRFQRGD
+1 
-12 GMKMMGNKDMETK
+12 
-25 HQNVMLG
+25 MLG

-44 VLFILFHEPEPDGI
+44 VLFILFHESEPDGI

-72 SYSDCAKEADQG
+72 SYSDCVKEADQEP
-84 SSFFSAQEQGRWY
+84 SFFSAGEQGRWY
-97 IKYTD
+97 IKYAD
-102 YLYRHGLLDQDQVP
+102 YLYRHGLLDQESVSP
-116 ADQKTAEGQ
+116 NQKTAEGQ
-125 LTYGEAEALLVAVS
+125 LTYGEAELLLEAMA
-139 KELGIEEA
+139 KELEIDDI

-155 STKKMEKIVPEETW
+155 SAKKQEKTVPEKTW
-169 WTAYDGL
+169 WETYETL
-176 IAAYEGSQVESADLM
+176 IAGAEKSEVEFAPLL
-191 IYGTPENIRGGKS
+191 IYGTPENIRGGRS

-220 MDPYI
+220 MDIYI
-225 DRKIQV
+225 DREIQV
-231 CKRGSEIIR
+231 CKRGNEIIR
-240 IVEEISSEVVYK
+240 VVEEISSEVVYK
-252 NTWIASVEEDGK
+252 NTWIASVDESDK
-264 AFSGYVGSVKRDFDA
+264 TFTGYVGDVKREFDT
-279 KKKLGDGA
+279 KKKLGAGT
-287 GFENQVA
+287 GFEDQVA
-294 DLYFSDGKVEKIVL
+294 DLHLRSGKVEKIVL
-308 KEDRI
+308 KEERI
-313 SGKILAVKE
+313 NGKILAVKE
-322 NSIEVEGYGAVPMDE
+322 DSIEVEGYGAVPMDE
-337 DFQVYRLYGDFARRT
+337 GFQVYRLYGDFARRT
-352 VSDLLVGYEGLDFAV
+352 INDLLVGYDALEFAV
-367 ADGKLCAALLN
+367 ADGNLCAALLK

-390 MDDGFQTA
+390 MDDGFQTV
-398 FHDQIQLEFLCSGT
+398 FHDQIQLEFLSNGT
-412 YRTEEKSYEF
+412 YRTGEKSYEF
-422 AEGETLTVTSD
+422 VAGETLNVTMD
-433 SDLLRSGR
+433 SSLFQNGR
-441 VIFEPENQEKGIRVI
+441 VIFEPEDQEKGIRVI
-456 SMNRSYGNPVYTGRL
+456 SMNRSYGNPVYSGRL

-551 QVSDAAVQE
+551 QASDAAVTE
-560 TYGKILMYQGSPAE
+560 TYGKILMYQNSPAE
-574 AFYFATSCGHTT
+574 AFYFSTSCGHTT

-600 LKGVAVRAGGG
+600 LKGVAVRPGGG
-611 QLDLTDEDTFASFI
+611 QLDLTDEDTFSSFI
-625 KTAAPGYES
+625 KSAASGYES
-634 GYAMYRWTTTC
+634 DYAMYRWTTTC

-659 ITNVEVT
+659 ITNLEVT
-666 KRSTGGIAV
+666 RRSTGGIAV

-682 EGVKTVSTESQI
+682 KGVKMVSTESQI
-694 RSTLGNSELV
+694 RSILGNPELV

-723 LTVEKKNT
+723 LTVEKKKT
-731 DEHGVVAFAIYGG
+731 DENGMVTFAIYGG

-751 MSQNGAQAMAKDG
+751 MSQNGAQAMAKKG

-775 DGIEIQSMSAE
+775 TGIEIQSLAAD

>member
-1 MAWTDRFQRGD
+1 
-12 GMKMMGNKDMETK
+12 MMGNRNMETK

-44 VLFILFHEPEPDGI
+44 VLFILFHESEPDGI

-72 SYSDCAKEADQG
+72 SYSDCVKEADQEP
-84 SSFFSAQEQGRWY
+84 SFFSAGEQGRWY
-97 IKYTD
+97 IKYAD
-102 YLYRHGLLDQDQVP
+102 YLYRHGLLDQESVSP
-116 ADQKTAEGQ
+116 NQKTAEGQ
-125 LTYGEAEALLVAVS
+125 LTYGEAELLLEAMA
-139 KELGIEEA
+139 KELEIDDI

-155 STKKMEKIVPEETW
+155 SAKKQEKTVPEKTW
-169 WTAYDGL
+169 WETYETL
-176 IAAYEGSQVESADLM
+176 IAGAEKSEVEFAPLL
-191 IYGTPENIRGGKS
+191 IYGTPENIRGGRS

-220 MDPYI
+220 MDIYI
-225 DRKIQV
+225 DREIQV
-231 CKRGSEIIR
+231 CKRGNEIIR
-240 IVEEISSEVVYK
+240 VVEEISSEVVYK
-252 NTWIASVEEDGK
+252 NTWIASVDESDK
-264 AFSGYVGSVKRDFDA
+264 TFTGYVGDVKREFDT
-279 KKKLGDGA
+279 KKKLGAGT
-287 GFENQVA
+287 GFEDQVA
-294 DLYFSDGKVEKIVL
+294 DLHLRSGKVEKIVL
-308 KEDRI
+308 KEERI
-313 SGKILAVKE
+313 NGKILAVKE
-322 NSIEVEGYGAVPMDE
+322 DSIEVEGYGAVPMDE
-337 DFQVYRLYGDFARRT
+337 GFQVYRLYGDFARRT
-352 VSDLLVGYEGLDFAV
+352 INDLLVGYDALEFAV
-367 ADGKLCAALLN
+367 ADGNLCAALLK

-390 MDDGFQTA
+390 MDDGFQTV
-398 FHDQIQLEFLCSGT
+398 FHDQIQLEFLSNGT
-412 YRTEEKSYEF
+412 YRTGEKSYEF
-422 AEGETLTVTSD
+422 VAGETLNVTMD
-433 SDLLRSGR
+433 SSLFQNGR
-441 VIFEPENQEKGIRVI
+441 VIFEPEDQEKGIRVI
-456 SMNRSYGNPVYTGRL
+456 SMNRSYGNPVYSGRL
-471 EISREDGGLVLVN
+471 EISREEGGLVLVN

-541 FQVYNNLETS
+541 FQVYNNLQTS
-551 QVSDAAVQE
+551 QASDAAVTE
-560 TYGKILMYQGSPAE
+560 TYGKILMYQNSPAE
-574 AFYFATSCGHTT
+574 AFYFSTSCGHTT

-600 LKGVAVRAGGG
+600 LKGVTVRPGGG
-611 QLDLTDEDTFASFI
+611 QLDLTDEDTFSSFI
-625 KTAAPGYES
+625 KSAASGYES
-634 GYAMYRWTTTC
+634 EYAMYRWTTTC

-659 ITNVEVT
+659 ITNLEVT
-666 KRSTGGIAV
+666 RRSTGGIAV

-694 RSTLGNSELV
+694 RSILGNPELV

-723 LTVEKKNT
+723 LTVEKKKT
-731 DEHGVVAFAIYGG
+731 DENGMVTFAIYGG

-751 MSQNGAQAMAKDG
+751 MSQNGAQAMAKKG

-775 DGIEIQSMSAE
+775 TGIEIQSLAAD

>member
-1 MAWTDRFQRGD
+1 
-12 GMKMMGNKDMETK
+12 MMGNRNMETK

-44 VLFILFHEPEPDGI
+44 VLFILFHESEPDGI

-72 SYSDCAKEADQG
+72 SYSDCVKEADQEP
-84 SSFFSAQEQGRWY
+84 SFFSAGEQGRWY
-97 IKYTD
+97 IKYAD
-102 YLYRHGLLDQDQVP
+102 YLYRHGLLDQESVSP
-116 ADQKTAEGQ
+116 NQKTAEGQ
-125 LTYGEAEALLVAVS
+125 LTYGEAELLLEAMA
-139 KELGIEEA
+139 KELEIDDI

-155 STKKMEKIVPEETW
+155 SAKKQEKTVPEKTW
-169 WTAYDGL
+169 WETYETL
-176 IAAYEGSQVESADLM
+176 IAGAEKSEVEFAPLL
-191 IYGTPENIRGGKS
+191 IYGTPENIRGGRS

-220 MDPYI
+220 MDIYI
-225 DRKIQV
+225 DREIQV
-231 CKRGSEIIR
+231 CKRGNEIIR
-240 IVEEISSEVVYK
+240 VVEEISSEVVYK
-252 NTWIASVEEDGK
+252 NTWIASVDESDK
-264 AFSGYVGSVKRDFDA
+264 TFTGYVGDVKREFDT
-279 KKKLGDGA
+279 KKKLGAGT
-287 GFENQVA
+287 GFEDQVA
-294 DLYFSDGKVEKIVL
+294 DLHLRSGKVEKIVL
-308 KEDRI
+308 KEERI
-313 SGKILAVKE
+313 NGKILAVKE
-322 NSIEVEGYGAVPMDE
+322 DSIEVEGYGAVPMDE
-337 DFQVYRLYGDFARRT
+337 GFQVYRLYGDFARRT
-352 VSDLLVGYEGLDFAV
+352 INDLLVGYDALEFAV
-367 ADGKLCAALLN
+367 ADGNLCAALLK

-390 MDDGFQTA
+390 MDDGFQTV
-398 FHDQIQLEFLCSGT
+398 FHDQIQLEFLSNGT
-412 YRTEEKSYEF
+412 YRTGEKSYKF
-422 AEGETLTVTSD
+422 AEGDTLKVTVD
-433 SDLLRSGR
+433 SSLFQNGR
-441 VIFEPENQEKGIRVI
+441 VIFEPEDQEKGIRVV
-456 SMNRSYGNPVYTGRL
+456 SMNRSYGNPVYSGRL
-471 EISREDGGLVLVN
+471 EISREEGGLVLVN

-541 FQVYNNLETS
+541 FQVYNNLQTS
-551 QVSDAAVQE
+551 QASDAAVTE
-560 TYGKILMYQGSPAE
+560 TYGKILMYQNSPAE
-574 AFYFATSCGHTT
+574 AFYFSTSCGHTT

-600 LKGVAVRAGGG
+600 LKGVAVRPGGG
-611 QLDLTDEDTFASFI
+611 QLDLTDEDTFSSFI
-625 KTAAPGYES
+625 KSAASGYES
-634 GYAMYRWTTTC
+634 EYVMYRWTTTC

-659 ITNVEVT
+659 ITNLEVT
-666 KRSTGGIAV
+666 RRSTGGIAV

-694 RSTLGNSELV
+694 RSILGNPELV

-723 LTVEKKNT
+723 LTVEKKKT
-731 DEHGVVAFAIYGG
+731 DENGMVTFAIYGG

-751 MSQNGAQAMAKDG
+751 MSQNGAQAMAKKG

-775 DGIEIQSMSAE
+775 TGIEIQSLAAD

>member
-1 MAWTDRFQRGD
+1 
-12 GMKMMGNKDMETK
+12 MMGNRNVETK

-44 VLFILFHEPEPDGI
+44 VLFILFHESEPDGI

-72 SYSDCAKEADQG
+72 SYSDCVKEADQEP
-84 SSFFSAQEQGRWY
+84 SFFSAGEQGRWY
-97 IKYTD
+97 IKYAD
-102 YLYRHGLLDQDQVP
+102 YLYRHGLLDQESVSP
-116 ADQKTAEGQ
+116 NQKTAEGQ
-125 LTYGEAEALLVAVS
+125 LTYGEAELLLEAMA
-139 KELGIEEA
+139 KELEIDDI

-155 STKKMEKIVPEETW
+155 SAKKQEKTVPEKTW
-169 WTAYDGL
+169 WETYETL
-176 IAAYEGSQVESADLM
+176 IAGAEKSEVEFAPLL
-191 IYGTPENIRGGKS
+191 IYGTPENIRGGRS

-220 MDPYI
+220 MDIYI
-225 DRKIQV
+225 DREIQV
-231 CKRGSEIIR
+231 CKRGNEIIR
-240 IVEEISSEVVYK
+240 VVEEISSEVVYK
-252 NTWIASVEEDGK
+252 NTWIASVDESDK
-264 AFSGYVGSVKRDFDA
+264 TFTGYVGDVKREFDT
-279 KKKLGDGA
+279 KKKLGA
-287 GFENQVA
+287 GTGLEDQVA
-294 DLYFSDGKVEKIVL
+294 DLHLRSGKVEKIVL
-308 KEDRI
+308 KEERI
-313 SGKILAVKE
+313 NGKILAVKE
-322 NSIEVEGYGAVPMDE
+322 DSIEVEGYGAVPMDE
-337 DFQVYRLYGDFARRT
+337 GFQVYRLYGDFARRT
-352 VSDLLVGYEGLDFAV
+352 INDLLVGYDALEFAV
-367 ADGKLCAALLN
+367 ADGNLCAALLK

-390 MDDGFQTA
+390 MDDGFQTV
-398 FHDQIQLEFLCSGT
+398 FHDQIQLEFLSNGT
-412 YRTEEKSYEF
+412 YRTGEKSYEF
-422 AEGETLTVTSD
+422 AEGETLNITMD
-433 SDLLRSGR
+433 SSLFQNGR
-441 VIFEPENQEKGIRVI
+441 VIFEPEDQEKGIRVI
-456 SMNRSYGNPVYTGRL
+456 SMNRSYGNPVYSGRL
-471 EISREDGGLVLVN
+471 EISREEGGLVLVN

-541 FQVYNNLETS
+541 FQVYNNLQTS
-551 QVSDAAVQE
+551 QASDAAVTE
-560 TYGKILMYQGSPAE
+560 TYGKILMYQNSPAE
-574 AFYFATSCGHTT
+574 AFYFSTSCGHTT

-600 LKGVAVRAGGG
+600 LKGVAVRPGGG
-611 QLDLTDEDTFASFI
+611 QLDLTDEDTFSSFI
-625 KTAAPGYES
+625 KSAASGYES
-634 GYAMYRWTTTC
+634 EYAMYRWTTTC

-659 ITNVEVT
+659 ITNLEVT
-666 KRSTGGIAV
+666 RRSTGGIAV

-694 RSTLGNSELV
+694 RSILGNPELV

-723 LTVEKKNT
+723 LTVEKKKT
-731 DEHGVVAFAIYGG
+731 DENGMVTFAIYGG

-751 MSQNGAQAMAKDG
+751 MSQNGAQAMAKKG

-775 DGIEIQSMSAE
+775 TGIEIQSLAAD

>member
-1 MAWTDRFQRGD
+1 
-12 GMKMMGNKDMETK
+12 MMGNRNMETK

-44 VLFILFHEPEPDGI
+44 VLFILFHESEPDGI

-72 SYSDCAKEADQG
+72 SYSDCVKEADQEP
-84 SSFFSAQEQGRWY
+84 SFFSAGEQGRWY
-97 IKYTD
+97 IKYAD
-102 YLYRHGLLDQDQVP
+102 YLYRHGLLDQESVSP
-116 ADQKTAEGQ
+116 NQKTAEGQ
-125 LTYGEAEALLVAVS
+125 LTYGEAELLLEAMA
-139 KELGIEEA
+139 KELEIDDI

-155 STKKMEKIVPEETW
+155 SAKKQEKTVPEKTW
-169 WTAYDGL
+169 WETYETL
-176 IAAYEGSQVESADLM
+176 IAGAEKSEVEFAPLL
-191 IYGTPENIRGGKS
+191 IYGTPENIRGGRS

-220 MDPYI
+220 MDIYI
-225 DRKIQV
+225 DREIQV
-231 CKRGSEIIR
+231 CKRGNEIIR
-240 IVEEISSEVVYK
+240 VVEEISSEVVYK
-252 NTWIASVEEDGK
+252 NTWIASVDESDK
-264 AFSGYVGSVKRDFDA
+264 TFTGYVGDVKREFDT
-279 KKKLGDGA
+279 KKKLGAGT
-287 GFENQVA
+287 GFEDQVA
-294 DLYFSDGKVEKIVL
+294 DLHLRSGKVEKIVL
-308 KEDRI
+308 KEERI
-313 SGKILAVKE
+313 NGKILAVKE
-322 NSIEVEGYGAVPMDE
+322 DSIEVEGYGAVPMDE
-337 DFQVYRLYGDFARRT
+337 GFQVYRLYGDFARRT
-352 VSDLLVGYEGLDFAV
+352 INDLLVGYDALEFAV
-367 ADGKLCAALLN
+367 ADGNLCAALLK

-390 MDDGFQTA
+390 MDDGFQTV
-398 FHDQIQLEFLCSGT
+398 FHDQIQLEFLSNGT
-412 YRTEEKSYEF
+412 YRTGEKAYEF
-422 AEGETLTVTSD
+422 AEGDTLKVTMD
-433 SDLLRSGR
+433 SSLFQNGR
-441 VIFEPENQEKGIRVI
+441 VIFEPEDQEKGIRVV
-456 SMNRSYGNPVYTGRL
+456 SMNRSYGNPVYSGRL
-471 EISREDGGLVLVN
+471 EISREEGGLVLVN

-551 QVSDAAVQE
+551 QVSDAAVTE
-560 TYGKILMYQGSPAE
+560 TYGKILMYQNSPAE
-574 AFYFATSCGHTT
+574 AFYFSTSCGHTT

-600 LKGVAVRAGGG
+600 LKGVAVRPGGG
-611 QLDLTDEDTFASFI
+611 QLDLTDEDTFSSFI
-625 KTAAPGYES
+625 KSAASGYES
-634 GYAMYRWTTTC
+634 EYAMYRWTTTC

-659 ITNVEVT
+659 ITNLEVT
-666 KRSTGGIAV
+666 RRSTGGIAV

-682 EGVKTVSTESQI
+682 EGVKMVSTESQI
-694 RSTLGNSELV
+694 RSILGNPELV

-723 LTVEKKNT
+723 LTVEKKKT
-731 DEHGVVAFAIYGG
+731 DENGMVTFAIYGG

-751 MSQNGAQAMAKDG
+751 MSQNGAQAMAKKG

-775 DGIEIQSMSAE
+775 TGIEIQSLAAD

>member
-1 MAWTDRFQRGD
+1 
-12 GMKMMGNKDMETK
+12 MMGNRNMETK

-44 VLFILFHEPEPDGI
+44 VLFILFHESEPDGI

-72 SYSDCAKEADQG
+72 SYSDCVKEADQEP
-84 SSFFSAQEQGRWY
+84 SFFSAGEQGRWY
-97 IKYTD
+97 IKYAD
-102 YLYRHGLLDQDQVP
+102 YLYRHGLLDQESVSP
-116 ADQKTAEGQ
+116 NQKTAEGQ
-125 LTYGEAEALLVAVS
+125 LTYGEAELLLEAMA
-139 KELGIEEA
+139 KELEIDDI

-155 STKKMEKIVPEETW
+155 SAKKQEKTVPEKTW
-169 WTAYDGL
+169 WETYETL
-176 IAAYEGSQVESADLM
+176 IAGAEKSEVEFAPLL
-191 IYGTPENIRGGKS
+191 IYGTPENIRGGRS

-220 MDPYI
+220 MDIYI
-225 DRKIQV
+225 DREIQV
-231 CKRGSEIIR
+231 CKRGNEIIR
-240 IVEEISSEVVYK
+240 VVEEISSEVVYK
-252 NTWIASVEEDGK
+252 NTWIASVDESDK
-264 AFSGYVGSVKRDFDA
+264 TFTGYVGDVKREFDT
-279 KKKLGDGA
+279 KKKLGAGT
-287 GFENQVA
+287 GFEDQVA
-294 DLYFSDGKVEKIVL
+294 DLHLRSGKVEKIVL
-308 KEDRI
+308 KEERI
-313 SGKILAVKE
+313 NGKILAVKE
-322 NSIEVEGYGAVPMDE
+322 DSIEVEGYGAVPMDE
-337 DFQVYRLYGDFARRT
+337 GFQVYRLYGDFARRT
-352 VSDLLVGYEGLDFAV
+352 INDLLVGYDALEFAV
-367 ADGKLCAALLN
+367 ADGNLCAALLK

-390 MDDGFQTA
+390 MDDGFQTV
-398 FHDQIQLEFLCSGT
+398 FHDQIQLEFLSNGT
-412 YRTEEKSYEF
+412 YRTGEKSYKF
-422 AEGETLTVTSD
+422 AEGDTLKVTVD
-433 SDLLRSGR
+433 SSLFQNGR
-441 VIFEPENQEKGIRVI
+441 VIFEPEDQEKGIRVI
-456 SMNRSYGNPVYTGRL
+456 SMNRSYGNPVYSGRL
-471 EISREDGGLVLVN
+471 EISREEGGLVLVN

-541 FQVYNNLETS
+541 FQVYNNLQTS
-551 QVSDAAVQE
+551 QASDAAVTE
-560 TYGKILMYQGSPAE
+560 TYGKILMYQNSPAE
-574 AFYFATSCGHTT
+574 AFYFSTSCGHTT

-600 LKGVAVRAGGG
+600 LKGVAVRPGGG
-611 QLDLTDEDTFASFI
+611 QLDLTDEDTFSSFI
-625 KTAAPGYES
+625 KSAASGYES
-634 GYAMYRWTTTC
+634 EYAMYRWTTTC

-659 ITNVEVT
+659 ITNLEVT
-666 KRSTGGIAV
+666 RRSTGGIAV

-694 RSTLGNSELV
+694 RSILGNPELV

-723 LTVEKKNT
+723 LTVEKKKT
-731 DEHGVVAFAIYGG
+731 DENGMVTFAIYGG

-751 MSQNGAQAMAKDG
+751 MSQNGAQAMAKKG

-775 DGIEIQSMSAE
+775 TGIEIQSLAAD

>member
-1 MAWTDRFQRGD
+1 MTDRFQRGD
-12 GMKMMGNKDMETK
+12 RMKMMGNKGMETN

-32 WMAGMILLVAVL
+32 WMAGMILLVAAL

-72 SYSDCAKEADQG
+72 SYSDCVEEADQK

-97 IKYTD
+97 IKYAD
-102 YLYRHGLLDQDQVP
+102 YLYRHGLLDQEQLA
-116 ADQKTAEGQ
+116 ADQKTAEGR
-125 LTYGEAEALLVAVS
+125 LTYGEAEALLEAIS
-139 KELGIEEA
+139 KERGLEDT
-147 FSQLHFRP
+147 FSQLHFRL
-155 STKKMEKIVPEETW
+155 SAKKMEKTIPEESW
-169 WTAYDGL
+169 WTAYEGL
-176 IAAYEGSQVESADLM
+176 LAGDAESAVESAQLV

-220 MDPYI
+220 MDTYI

-240 IVEEISSEVVYK
+240 IVEEVSSEVVYK
-252 NTWIASVEEDGK
+252 NTWIASVEQDGK
-264 AFSGYVGSVKRDFDA
+264 TFSGYVGSVKRDFNA
-279 KKKLGDGA
+279 KKKLGDET

-294 DLYFSDGKVEKIVL
+294 DLYLNGGKVEKIVL
-308 KEDRI
+308 KEERI

-322 NSIEVEGYGAVPMDE
+322 DSIEVEGYGTVPMDE

-352 VSDLLVGYEGLDFAV
+352 ISDLLVGYDGLEFAV
-367 ADGKLCAALLN
+367 ADGTLCAALLN

-390 MDDGFQTA
+390 MDDDFQTA
-398 FHDQIQLEFLCSGT
+398 FHSQITLKFLSSGT
-412 YRTEEKSYEF
+412 YRTEEKSYDF
-422 AEGETLTVTSD
+422 AEGETLTITPD
-433 SDLLRSGR
+433 SDLFQKGR
-441 VIFEPENQEKGIRVI
+441 VIFEPVDQEKGIRVT
-456 SMNRSYGNPVYTGRL
+456 SMSRSYGNPVYTGRL

-551 QVSDAAVQE
+551 QVSDAAVAE

-611 QLDLTDEDTFASFI
+611 QLDLTDGDTFASFI
-625 KTAAPGYES
+625 KSAASGYES

-694 RSTLGNSELV
+694 RSTLGNPELV

-723 LTVEKKNT
+723 LTVEKKKT
-731 DEHGVVAFAIYGG
+731 AEDGVVTFTIYGG

-751 MSQNGAQAMAKDG
+751 MSQNGAQAMAKNG

-775 DGIEIQSMSAE
+775 TGIEIQSLSTE

>member
-1 MAWTDRFQRGD
+1 
-12 GMKMMGNKDMETK
+12 
-25 HQNVMLG
+25 
-32 WMAGMILLVAVL
+32 
-44 VLFILFHEPEPDGI
+44 
-58 TRAAAYKAAALAVT
+58 
-72 SYSDCAKEADQG
+72 
-84 SSFFSAQEQGRWY
+84 
-97 IKYTD
+97 
-102 YLYRHGLLDQDQVP
+102 
-116 ADQKTAEGQ
+116 
-125 LTYGEAEALLVAVS
+125 
-139 KELGIEEA
+139 
-147 FSQLHFRP
+147 
-155 STKKMEKIVPEETW
+155 
-169 WTAYDGL
+169 
-176 IAAYEGSQVESADLM
+176 M

>member
-1 MAWTDRFQRGD
+1 
-12 GMKMMGNKDMETK
+12 MMGNRNMETK

-44 VLFILFHEPEPDGI
+44 VLFILFHESEPDGI

-72 SYSDCAKEADQG
+72 SYSDCVKEADQEP
-84 SSFFSAQEQGRWY
+84 SFFSAGEQGRWY
-97 IKYTD
+97 IKYAD
-102 YLYRHGLLDQDQVP
+102 YLYRHGLLDQESVSP
-116 ADQKTAEGQ
+116 NQKTTEGQ
-125 LTYGEAEALLVAVS
+125 LTYGEAELLLEAMA
-139 KELGIEEA
+139 KELEIDDI

-155 STKKMEKIVPEETW
+155 SAKKQEKMVPEKTW
-169 WTAYDGL
+169 WETYETL
-176 IAAYEGSQVESADLM
+176 IAGAEKSEVEFVPLL
-191 IYGTPENIRGGKS
+191 IYGTPENIRGGRS

-220 MDPYI
+220 MDIYI
-225 DRKIQV
+225 DREIQV
-231 CKRGSEIIR
+231 CKRGNEIIR
-240 IVEEISSEVVYK
+240 VVEEISSEVVYK
-252 NTWIASVEEDGK
+252 NTWIASVDESDK
-264 AFSGYVGSVKRDFDA
+264 TFTGYVGDVKREFDT
-279 KKKLGDGA
+279 KKKLGAGT
-287 GFENQVA
+287 GFEDQVA
-294 DLYFSDGKVEKIVL
+294 DLHLRSGKVEKIVL
-308 KEDRI
+308 KEERI
-313 SGKILAVKE
+313 NGKILAVKE
-322 NSIEVEGYGAVPMDE
+322 DSIEVEGYGAVPMDE
-337 DFQVYRLYGDFARRT
+337 GFQVYRLYGDFARRT
-352 VSDLLVGYEGLDFAV
+352 INDLLVGYDALEFAV
-367 ADGKLCAALLN
+367 ADGNLCAALLK

-390 MDDGFQTA
+390 MDDGFQTV
-398 FHDQIQLEFLCSGT
+398 FHDQIQLEFLSNGT
-412 YRTEEKSYEF
+412 YRTGEKSYEF
-422 AEGETLTVTSD
+422 AEGETLNITMD
-433 SDLLRSGR
+433 SSLFQNGR
-441 VIFEPENQEKGIRVI
+441 VIFEPEDQEKGIRVI
-456 SMNRSYGNPVYTGRL
+456 SMNRSYGNPVYSGRL
-471 EISREDGGLVLVN
+471 EISREEGGLVLVN

-551 QVSDAAVQE
+551 QASDAAVTE
-560 TYGKILMYQGSPAE
+560 TYGKILMYQNSPAE
-574 AFYFATSCGHTT
+574 AFYFSTSCGHTT

-600 LKGVAVRAGGG
+600 LKGVAVRPGGG
-611 QLDLTDEDTFASFI
+611 QLDLTDEDTFSSFI
-625 KTAAPGYES
+625 KSAASGYES
-634 GYAMYRWTTTC
+634 DYAMYRWTTTC

-659 ITNVEVT
+659 ITNLEVT
-666 KRSTGGIAV
+666 RRSTGGIAV

-682 EGVKTVSTESQI
+682 EGVKMVSTESQI
-694 RSTLGNSELV
+694 RSILGNPELV

-723 LTVEKKNT
+723 LTVEKKKT
-731 DEHGVVAFAIYGG
+731 DENGMVTFAIYGG

-751 MSQNGAQAMAKDG
+751 MSQNGAQAMAKKG

-775 DGIEIQSMSAE
+775 TGIEIQSLAAD